1 MSAREKRIA
10 KLLLIATLLL
20 MVFLFFVSDLQ
31 KYLTL
36 EYIKSSKI
44 IYMSIYDTNPNL
56 FLLIFFVIY
65 TLIASLSLPGATIL
79 TLAGGAIFGF
89 VKGIFVVS
97 FASTIGATLAML
109 ISRYLFKDWI
119 QNRFTKHMKKIN
131 SGIENEGGFYLF
143 TLRLIPAIPFFAV
156 NLGMG
161 LTSIRT
167 VTFYWVSQVGM
178 FPATLL
184 YVNAGSRLGDLKSI
198 SDILSLEFIG
208 SFLILGLFPILV
220 KKIFIH

>member
-1 MSAREKRIA
+1 
-10 KLLLIATLLL
+10 
-20 MVFLFFVSDLQ
+20 
-31 KYLTL
+31 
-36 EYIKSSKI
+36 
-44 IYMSIYDTNPNL
+44 MSIYDTNPNL